1 MSLITGTGMEL
12 LYANIHVGTAIS
24 NWTTEATGIL
34 NDTAVTGMG
43 VSARIP
49 ADFWLPNPN
58 SIGRGIKIVA
68 RGILSTN
75 TAAPTYRFRVRVGAS
90 QDVTGPII
98 LGMVAATA
106 SIGASSTN
114 LNWELEGDV
123 IMKTPGAS
131 GGANSVVC
139 GVGRWYSAA
148 GKQIINFR
156 DVMCYGNAT
165 SPGTVSIQT
174 DTTQYITVSCVCGTA
189 AVANTVTLQQLLVF
203 GLN

>member
-1 MSLITGTGMEL
+1 MSLITGTGVEL
-12 LYANIHVGTAIS
+12 LYANTHIGIARN

-34 NDTAVTGMG
+34 NDTATMG

-49 ADFWLPNPN
+49 ADFWLPSSS
-58 SIGRGIKIVA
+58 SIGRAIKIVA
-68 RGILSTN
+68 RGILSSN
-75 TAAPTYRFRVRVGAS
+75 TVSPTYRFRVRIGAS

-98 LGMVAATA
+98 LGELATFTPA
-106 SIGASSTN
+106 VSQTN
-114 LNWELEGDV
+114 MNWELEGEV
-123 IMKTPGAS
+123 VMVSMGAAGS
-131 GGANSVVC
+131 ASCSVC
-139 GVGRWYSAA
+139 GVGTFYHCAQGVA
-148 GKQIINFR
+148 NTTGG
-156 DVMCYGNAT
+156 MCYGNGA